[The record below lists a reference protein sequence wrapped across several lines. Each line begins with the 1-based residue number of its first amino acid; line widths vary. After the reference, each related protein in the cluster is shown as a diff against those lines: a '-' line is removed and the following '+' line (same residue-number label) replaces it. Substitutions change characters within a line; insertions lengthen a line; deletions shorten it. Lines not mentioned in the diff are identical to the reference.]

1 MNLPALCAE
10 ALLQPRLPDTHRHA
24 AIAALTSFIDDEAQC
39 LDVVERLVTELA
51 SDLHPECVT
60 HSLVKVALWAATVER
75 IPMLDV
81 ANHLDALLHTRLENG
96 AVEAAGRLLGLALVC
111 PSWLPELREATLRR
125 HLDAAE
131 SAATRTPDEITR
143 DARVLGNWCEER
155 ETLPTWARARLSRS
169 ADALECLRDE
179 QVASLHAEHPTAE
192 TWRALTR
199 PHTFAWLEGDETPL
213 PPIATDAVAAEAALL
228 DALTPARR
236 SAASDSGVDEEDLS
250 RFSLL
255 YHWERQWRLIDT
267 LKGDARKR
275 GIEVLRA
282 CIERT
287 ERQLVDDR
295 TRLARLNAEP

>member
-1 MNLPALCAE
+1 
-10 ALLQPRLPDTHRHA
+10 
-24 AIAALTSFIDDEAQC
+24 
-39 LDVVERLVTELA
+39 LVTELA

-111 PSWLPELREATLRR
+111 PSWLPELRGATLRR

-131 SAATRTPDEITR
+131 SAAARTPDEVTR
-143 DARVLGNWCEER
+143 DAHVLGNWCEQR
-155 ETLPTWARARLSRS
+155 ESLPTWARARLSRS

-179 QVASLHAEHPTAE
+179 QIVSLHAEHPTAE

-199 PHTFAWLEGDETPL
+199 SRTFAWLYDEELPL
-213 PPIATDAVAAEAALL
+213 PPPATNTVAAEAALL

-236 SAASDSGVDEEDLS
+236 SAASDSGVDEEDWS